1 MVSLLAV
8 MVMDVTVVATGDAL
22 ASLGSMVME
31 DFLYLEVVSV
41 AILVLVF
48 MEDSRTISSV

>member
-1 MVSLLAV
+1 MGA
-8 MVMDVTVVATGDAL
+8 TVEATGDAL